1 MEADQ
6 DICRQ
11 VLTTLRRIIRGIDL
25 HSRALAR
32 DYGLTGPQLILLEEL
47 SRSKEVSVGDLAKS
61 VNLSHATVT
70 DVLVRLEKRDL
81 IQRTRSNSDKRK
93 VIVQITES
101 GLRILKKA
109 PPLLQARVVAGF
121 EKLEEW
127 EQTLLLSSL
136 QRLALMM
143 EVKELEAS
151 PMLVSG
157 PISPS
162 GEEPAEFPP
171 ETN

>member
-93 VIVQITES
+93 VIGVEIPRE
-101 GLRILKKA
+101 GKKGICS
-109 PPLLQARVVAGF
+109 R
-121 EKLEEW
+121 
-127 EQTLLLSSL
+127 
-136 QRLALMM
+136 
-143 EVKELEAS
+143 
-151 PMLVSG
+151 
-157 PISPS
+157 
-162 GEEPAEFPP
+162 
-171 ETN
+171 